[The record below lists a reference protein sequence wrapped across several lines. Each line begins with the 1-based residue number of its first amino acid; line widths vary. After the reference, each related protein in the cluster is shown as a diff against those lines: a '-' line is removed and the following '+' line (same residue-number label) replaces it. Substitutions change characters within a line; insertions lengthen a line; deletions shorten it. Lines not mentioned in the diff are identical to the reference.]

1 MEAIMTRIRQLSFA
15 VVTLLLVG
23 APLSAQAASKVF
35 TARLTGTEE
44 VPARDTK
51 ATGQAHFTI
60 NESATQVEF
69 RVTVAN
75 IENVVG
81 AHIYMGAPGE
91 TGTLVATLYGPVSP
105 GGGKKT
111 GVLASGTITEANLV
125 GSLAGRP
132 ISELISAMKAGNTY
146 VNVLTDDGQGP
157 SDQKPGDFS
166 SGEIRGQIR

>member
-1 MEAIMTRIRQLSFA
+1 MTRIRQLSFA

-23 APLSAQAASKVF
+23 APLPVQAASKVL
-35 TARLTGTEE
+35 TARLTGSEE

-51 ATGQAHFTI
+51 ATGQAHLTI

-69 RVTVAN
+69 RVTVSN
-75 IENVVG
+75 IDNVVG
-81 AHIYMGAPGE
+81 AHIYVGAPGE
-91 TGTLVATLYGPVSP
+91 NGTLVATLYGPVSP

-111 GVLASGTITEANLV
+111 GVLATGTITEANLI
-125 GSLAGRP
+125 GSLAG
-132 ISELISAMKAGNTY
+132 KAGNTY